1 MLLAWMLACD
11 PGAPA
16 SPLRYPE
23 LTARVMKAVD
33 ADGDGRVSAAEYE
46 AVALPDQPLATYD
59 LDADGS
65 LSAVELER
73 SWVDEDAARVARHR
87 ADELLFSIQGRP
99 APGQSPMSKG
109 GLPEGIGALV
119 APAPSPSVSPSP
131 TPTPPR

>member
-1 MLLAWMLACD
+1 MLLVLLGAC
-11 PGAPA
+11 GSGRPA

-46 AVALPDQPLATYD
+46 AVALPDQPIRTYD
-59 LDADGS
+59 LDGDGS

-73 SWVDEDAARVARHR
+73 SWLDEDAARVARHR
-87 ADELLFSIQGRP
+87 ADELLFSARG
-99 APGQSPMSKG
+99 AAGPGQNPMSSG

-119 APAPSPSVSPSP
+119 ATPAAAVSPSP